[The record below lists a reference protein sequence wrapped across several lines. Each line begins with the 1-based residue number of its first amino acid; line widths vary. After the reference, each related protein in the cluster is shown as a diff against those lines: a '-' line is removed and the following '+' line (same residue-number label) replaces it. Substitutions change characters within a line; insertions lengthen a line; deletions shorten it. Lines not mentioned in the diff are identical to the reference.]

1 MTRDVKVCREN
12 ILSLLQEIQ
21 KYEEMANMPRW
32 NSNKLLQHLKATLII
47 IFILVGLCLLVL
59 LLLNRDF
66 GELERTFTYYVGNII
81 CLCAGI
87 VLHECGHILAS
98 AFFRA
103 KVKKI
108 NVVKGILP
116 QITIV
121 LDLPDGLVKIDNIFI
136 LAGGIFFPI
145 YLCYIVVFFLQFMAV
160 YMDLFLVITVI
171 NAVPILDTDGNKI
184 KKIILRRDR

>member
-1 MTRDVKVCREN
+1 
-12 ILSLLQEIQ
+12 
-21 KYEEMANMPRW
+21 MPRW

-66 GELERTFTYYVGNII
+66 GELERTFTYYV
-81 CLCAGI
+81 
-87 VLHECGHILAS
+87 
-98 AFFRA
+98 
-103 KVKKI
+103 
-108 NVVKGILP
+108 GILP